1 MKKYRGG
8 YTIYRPVIGHLCDE
22 NYGKLE
28 EEEVGGCLVTTSCL
42 GLNC

>member
-1 MKKYRGG
+1 MKKNRAG